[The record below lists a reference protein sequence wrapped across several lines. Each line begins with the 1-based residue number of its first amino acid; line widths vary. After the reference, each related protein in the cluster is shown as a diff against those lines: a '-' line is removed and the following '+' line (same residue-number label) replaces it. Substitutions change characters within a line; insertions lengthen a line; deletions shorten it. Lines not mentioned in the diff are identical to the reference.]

1 MEGRQKIKI
10 REYTAGEITAK
21 ALEELEAN
29 GARVRRVNNVGA
41 YKKRKHQVKAGWP
54 DIQGYSRAGLIILCE
69 VKKIGDTLKDAQ
81 TSRLMDCKQCG
92 GLAFIA
98 TQDKITGKFILK
110 EFDTTTPM

>member
-1 MEGRQKIKI
+1 MKTKI

-29 GARVRRVNNVGA
+29 GARVRRVNNVAVG
-41 YKKRKHQVKAGWP
+41 RRRHHIQPGWP

-81 TSRLMDCKQCG
+81 TSRLMDCKKCG
-92 GLAFIA
+92 GLSFIA
-98 TQDKITGKFILK
+98 TQDRTTGKFILK
-110 EFDTTTPM
+110 EFQID